1 MSAARARAKSRSSAG
16 SRTGYLADS
25 ERPWASLIFLLPMVL
40 AYELYVAG
48 VFAAHP
54 TASAATA
61 PPPRITACILIQ
73 ELFALFG
80 AAGQH
85 LPALALAGM
94 LISAHLV
101 RRDSWKVRP
110 AVLLGMV
117 VESAAWAGPLFVLGW
132 AIVRLLPLARSGVG
146 GNLFFLSLGAGVYE
160 EMLFR
165 LIVVT
170 VLICIFRDGF
180 RWRPGVAASAA
191 IVTSAIAFSFYHYL
205 GTGEPFLVAPLIF
218 RTLAGAYLGSIYALR
233 GFGVTAGS
241 HAAYDL
247 FIAALF

>member
-1 MSAARARAKSRSSAG
+1 MSAARARAKSRPAVKG
-16 SRTGYLADS
+16 TGYLAES
-25 ERPWASLIFLLPMVL
+25 ERPWASLLFLLPMVL

-48 VFAAHP
+48 VFAAHA
-54 TASAATA
+54 TAAAATA
-61 PPPRITACILIQ
+61 PPPRITAFVLIQ

-110 AVLLGMV
+110 GVLAGMA
-117 VESAAWAGPLFVLGW
+117 VESAVWAGPLFVLGW

-146 GNLFFLSLGAGVYE
+146 ANLFFLSLGAGVYE
-160 EMLFR
+160 ELLFR
-165 LIVVT
+165 LIAVT

-180 RWRPGVAASAA
+180 RWSPGAAASAA
-191 IVTSAIAFSFYHYL
+191 TGISAIAFSLYHYL
-205 GTGEPFLVAPLIF
+205 GTGEAFSLAPLVF
-218 RTLAGAYLGSIYALR
+218 RTLAGAYLGSIYVLR
-233 GFGVTAGS
+233 GFGVTAGC

-247 FIAALF
+247 FVTAMF